1 MLELERVVK
10 RYRGAGEEVCAV
22 DGVSLAIEPGEMLAL
37 HGPSGSGKTTLLLLI
52 ARLLAPDRGAIRFA
66 GQDLALLSEGEA
78 SDYLLRDVGFVYQS
92 PQLMPRVSALENAA
106 VKLLLAGVG
115 TREARRRALP
125 WLQRVGLGDS
135 ARRTPEQL
143 SGGERQRVAIARA
156 LAGEPRLILADE
168 PTGNL
173 DSARSGEIVELLH
186 SVARER
192 GAAVLLV
199 THDVEAAGL
208 ADRSR
213 TLRDGRLADGPAGHG
228 ARAETGGPPSPPGQ
242 EAPVERKL
250 PASHPRRASAAG

>member
-1 MLELERVVK
+1 VGALELERVVK
-10 RYRGAGEEVCAV
+10 HYRGAGEEVRAV
-22 DGVSLAIEPGEMLAL
+22 DGVSLAIEPGEMVAL

-52 ARLLAPDRGAIRFA
+52 ARLLQPDAGAIRFA
-66 GQDLALLSEGEA
+66 GRDLALLSEGEA
-78 SDYLLRDVGFVYQS
+78 SDHLLRDVGFVYQS
-92 PQLMPRVSALENAA
+92 PQLMPHVSALENAS

-115 TREARRRALP
+115 ARESRRRARP
-125 WLQRVGLGDS
+125 WLERVGLGDS
-135 ARRTPEQL
+135 SGRTPEQL

-208 ADRSR
+208 ADRSC
-213 TLRDGRLADGPAGHG
+213 TLRDGRLTESTPTEAGD
-228 ARAETGGPPSPPGQ
+228 E
-242 EAPVERKL
+242 L
-250 PASHPRRASAAG
+250 LAS